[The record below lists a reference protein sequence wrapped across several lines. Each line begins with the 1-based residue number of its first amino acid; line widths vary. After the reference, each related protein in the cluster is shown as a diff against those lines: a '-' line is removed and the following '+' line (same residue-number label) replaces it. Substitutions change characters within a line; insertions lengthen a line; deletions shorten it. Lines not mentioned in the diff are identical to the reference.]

1 MSMKP
6 TPKKILDVAERLF
19 VKNGPEATS
28 LRAINDA
35 AGTSQGV
42 LHYHFGG
49 KQKLLEALLMDR
61 LAPIMEE
68 RQAMLAGL
76 DLSRDDMSVRP
87 LLAVIALP
95 LARRMIEGGSS
106 GKSAVKL
113 LARLY
118 AEKHPVHQKVTDSFF
133 KEAGNVILE
142 KIKAALPHYSD
153 AQIELRME
161 IATSAIFSTISQIGA
176 PPRQWQPGLK
186 QQKDWGWQSV
196 EELLDFLT
204 QGFGH

>member
-118 AEKHPVHQKVTDSFF
+118 A
-133 KEAGNVILE
+133 
-142 KIKAALPHYSD
+142 
-153 AQIELRME
+153 
-161 IATSAIFSTISQIGA
+161 
-176 PPRQWQPGLK
+176 
-186 QQKDWGWQSV
+186 
-196 EELLDFLT
+196 
-204 QGFGH
+204 